1 VSAGAAADTARAEA
15 TLPPET
21 ILRVVGLVKRY
32 PVAAGAFAGRRRGFV
47 ESVAGISFELERGR
61 TLGLVG
67 ESGCGKST
75 TARCILR
82 LVEPTAGSILYG
94 TASGETIDVAAAG
107 GAQLRRLRRK
117 LQIVFQDPYASLSP
131 RMSVSEILQEPL
143 VVHRLGTRRERRA
156 QVGELLELVG
166 LAREHADRYPHE
178 FSGGQRQRIAIA
190 RALALRPSLLVLDEP
205 VSSLD
210 VSIQAQ
216 VLNLLED
223 LQEELGLSYL
233 FIAHDLAIVRHISDR
248 VAVMHLGKIVELA
261 DRDELY
267 ERPRHPYTS
276 SLLHAV
282 PIPDPR
288 LERARPP
295 VALRA
300 GGATSV
306 AAPPSGCRFHPR
318 CPVSEVPGRCDAVEP
333 ELLEQSPGHVSACHF
348 PERAEALPQLIQ
360 EPGRTR

>member
-1 VSAGAAADTARAEA
+1 VSAPAAPADAPAA
-15 TLPPET
+15 GTLPPGVA
-21 ILRVVGLVKRY
+21 LRVEGLVKRY
-32 PVAAGAFAGRRRGFV
+32 PLAGSAFSRLRHGTI
-47 ESVAGISFELERGR
+47 ESVAGISFELARGQ

-75 TARCILR
+75 TARCVLR
-82 LVEPTAGSILYG
+82 LVEPTEGSILYG
-94 TASGETIDVAAAG
+94 AESGETIDVVAAG
-107 GAQLRRLRRK
+107 GAQLRRLRRE

-131 RMSVSEILQEPL
+131 RMSVADILEEPL
-143 VVHRLGTRRERRA
+143 VVHGIGTRKGRRD

-166 LAREHADRYPHE
+166 LAREHAARYPHE

-190 RALALRPSLLVLDEP
+190 RALALRPSVLVLDEP

-223 LQEELGLSYL
+223 LQDELGLTYL

-248 VAVMHLGKIVELA
+248 VAVMYLGKIVEQA

-276 SLLHAV
+276 SLLSAV

-288 LERARPP
+288 AERARQAVP
-295 VALRA
+295 LR
-300 GGATSV
+300 GGAASA

-318 CPVSEVPGRCDAVEP
+318 CPAAELPGVCETDEP
-333 ELLEQSPGHVSACHF
+333 ALRELSPGHASACHF
-348 PERAEALPQLIQ
+348 PERVEALAQAAQ
-360 EPGRTR
+360 EPGRRR